1 MILFL
6 GTLVTICSLV
16 ASFYIDKN
24 IVIKKAWNKKDIRHP
39 KVQISGAILLATYFY
54 FSYVYDSLWSIG
66 LVFCSLLIGL
76 LLVWIDKVYTLNLGA
91 KSFYITSFGLLIF
104 ILFNTYNQYWNTTNV
119 PSYSTNA
126 LESLSH
132 SLDDFKPGSTS
143 VAKIEN
149 SEVIYRDLSATEKP
163 SKARSFGAMLDG
175 FYMQDQILKIKYKA
189 SNSEFEK
196 YEINQQLNELT
207 DSSVD
212 WNAFYMLKGQNGYI
226 HRFKIKNKYY
236 SFLVLRQSED
246 LRKFINLTMG
256 VNVKP
261 VTKLFPAKL
270 SEFSSS
276 EEFADFIN
284 LSQKI
289 SDSDISNWTS
299 NDTETPIPYKKLIN
313 IMNTGSSTKS
323 ATSSK
328 NANDESTSEEPIEDS
343 QDSSKDVSSSTDYA
357 SSTTTNSDQLTV
369 DEMKKIALK
378 YLADSG
384 STANLKNTSIS
395 ENQDG
400 RDQFNVIYDFTVHDT
415 PDHVLDIQVN
425 SYTGNAYNYSLSLA
439 SGSED
444 GASINV
450 GIPTFN
456 DKESD
461 LLSQINSLSN
471 IGDFRKGGQ
480 ALNMVQPTIEHPGTF
495 EMDFTNIN
503 NQDAIVRVYID
514 MLTFQIV
521 HYTDGEM
528 PEIIPNFAKSIH

>member
-1 MILFL
+1 
-6 GTLVTICSLV
+6 
-16 ASFYIDKN
+16 
-24 IVIKKAWNKKDIRHP
+24 
-39 KVQISGAILLATYFY
+39 
-54 FSYVYDSLWSIG
+54 
-66 LVFCSLLIGL
+66 
-76 LLVWIDKVYTLNLGA
+76 
-91 KSFYITSFGLLIF
+91 
-104 ILFNTYNQYWNTTNV
+104 
-119 PSYSTNA
+119 
-126 LESLSH
+126 
-132 SLDDFKPGSTS
+132 
-143 VAKIEN
+143 
-149 SEVIYRDLSATEKP
+149 
-163 SKARSFGAMLDG
+163 
-175 FYMQDQILKIKYKA
+175 
-189 SNSEFEK
+189 
-196 YEINQQLNELT
+196 
-207 DSSVD
+207 
-212 WNAFYMLKGQNGYI
+212 MLKGQNGYI
-226 HRFKIKNKYY
+226 HRFKINNRYY
-236 SFLVLRQSED
+236 SFLVFRPSEE
-246 LRKFINLTMG
+246 LSKFRSSMLNTKINESI
-256 VNVKP
+256 N
-261 VTKLFPAKL
+261 LFPADI
-270 SEFSSS
+270 SEFSSDGDIT
-276 EEFADFIN
+276 EFTK
-284 LSQKI
+284 LRQKI
-289 SDSDISNWTS
+289 SDSDISNWTG
-299 NDTETPIPYKKLIN
+299 NDTETPISYKKLLT
-313 IMNTGSSTKS
+313 IMNADSSNES

-343 QDSSKDVSSSTDYA
+343 QDSSNDVSSSTDYA

-384 STANLKNTSIS
+384 STANLRNTSIS
-395 ENQDG
+395 ENPDG

-439 SGSED
+439 SDSED

-514 MLTFQIV
+514 MLTLQIV
-521 HYTDGEM
+521 HYTDGEI